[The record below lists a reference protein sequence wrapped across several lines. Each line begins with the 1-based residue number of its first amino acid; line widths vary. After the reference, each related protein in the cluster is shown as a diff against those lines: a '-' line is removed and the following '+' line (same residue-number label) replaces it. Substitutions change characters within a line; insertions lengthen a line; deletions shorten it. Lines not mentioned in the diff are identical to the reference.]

1 MPATLNVATSFVLA
15 YLGAS
20 LTSVGMEIRPAVTSY
35 VSSRILASRQIQSS
49 LPAESPDV
57 KAGGYQ
63 NVSVI
68 RANSMK
74 HMPNFFAKG
83 QLSKIFFLFPDP
95 HFKLR
100 KQKARIVTYVFPSI
114 FLPSSALTDGI
125 SAGRAV
131 TAVRCAGTDRT
142 GHPSSPNMHTSSSPA
157 ESSTR

>member
-1 MPATLNVATSFVLA
+1 
-15 YLGAS
+15 
-20 LTSVGMEIRPAVTSY
+20 MEIRPSVTAY

-49 LPAESPDV
+49 LPADSPDV

-74 HMPNFFAKG
+74 HMPNFFAKA

-100 KQKARIVTYVFPSI
+100 KQKARIVTYVQAY
-114 FLPSSALTDGI
+114 PSSL
-125 SAGRAV
+125 
-131 TAVRCAGTDRT
+131 
-142 GHPSSPNMHTSSSPA
+142 
-157 ESSTR
+157 